1 LSARHPRMV
10 VARPLGSLSGC
21 ASSSSG
27 MGLYDHGG
35 VGGEGRH
42 VVVRR
47 RRGGGGAF
55 APFACPVARLL
66 RASLLVV
73 GGRRC
78 RRIPATGDSIRAGLA
93 WWWPD
98 PVVMARGWP
107 TIGPPHPPVL
117 PGRCWVGAGRCWPAT
132 AVWQLPVSGVGVLG
146 GGGAALRRRRG
157 GVADSSFG
165 RSVVPRRRCRL
176 CRTCWWLLLYGGS
189 VGRASWG
196 GCPFGCGDG
205 DGAPSPLLAFR
216 LLLMVAVSRRWLGVC
231 WRWGAVFVYAVP
243 PPCLLRPAWG
253 CRHED
258 RGLGA
263 HGGAGPGLCSRFG
276 TFRGWRV
283 KGRDGGLEGG

>member
-1 LSARHPRMV
+1 MSARHPRMV

-78 RRIPATGDSIRAGLA
+78 RRIPATGDLIRAGLA

-107 TIGPPHPPVL
+107 AIGPPTP
-117 PGRCWVGAGRCWPAT
+117 RCYLAVVGWALVAAGRPRLSGSCRFLGWGCSVEEERLFGGVVVAWPT
-132 AVWQLPVSGVGVLG
+132 LVLAG
-146 GGGAALRRRRG
+146 LWCRGGAAVCAGPVGGCSSMAGPSAGRRG
-157 GVADSSFG
+157 VAA
-165 RSVVPRRRCRL
+165 L
-176 CRTCWWLLLYGGS
+176 
-189 VGRASWG
+189 
-196 GCPFGCGDG
+196 
-205 DGAPSPLLAFR
+205 
-216 LLLMVAVSRRWLGVC
+216 LGV
-231 WRWGAVFVYAVP
+231 GTAMGLP
-243 PPCLLRPAWG
+243 PS
-253 CRHED
+253 
-258 RGLGA
+258 
-263 HGGAGPGLCSRFG
+263 CSPS
-276 TFRGWRV
+276 V
-283 KGRDGGLEGG
+283 SS